1 MRKEGL
7 ILYIPLLIY
16 FAMLS
21 SVVST
26 TVSSAASS
34 AITMS
39 TALGIGVG
47 GALVAIALIM
57 LLSSKELL
65 SSTALNSPKL
75 KKALNLAIVP
85 LLAVFVLNVV
95 FMITA

>member
-1 MRKEGL
+1 MTGL
-7 ILYIPLLIY
+7 RLVLYIGPLIQVV
-16 FAMLS
+16 MLS
-21 SVVST
+21 SIVS
-26 TVSSAASS
+26 SSAATSS

-47 GALVAIALIM
+47 GALIAIALIM
-57 LLSSKELL
+57 LLSSKELI
-65 SSTALNSPKL
+65 SSTAFNSPKI

-95 FMITA
+95 FMIMV

>member
-1 MRKEGL
+1 MV
-7 ILYIPLLIY
+7 ILIY

-26 TVSSAASS
+26 TVTSAASS

-65 SSTALNSPKL
+65 SSTSLNSPKL

>member
-1 MRKEGL
+1 
-7 ILYIPLLIY
+7 
-16 FAMLS
+16 MLS

-26 TVSSAASS
+26 TVTSAASS

-65 SSTALNSPKL
+65 SSTTLNSPKL
-75 KKALNLAIVP
+75 KKALNLAIIP
-85 LLAVFVLNVV
+85 LFAVFVLNVV
-95 FMITA
+95 FMVMA

>member
-1 MRKEGL
+1 MRNEGL

-16 FAMLS
+16 FVMLS

-65 SSTALNSPKL
+65 SSTKLNSPKL

-95 FMITA
+95 FMVTA

>member
-1 MRKEGL
+1 MRNEGL

-65 SSTALNSPKL
+65 SSTKLNSPKL

-95 FMITA
+95 FMVTA